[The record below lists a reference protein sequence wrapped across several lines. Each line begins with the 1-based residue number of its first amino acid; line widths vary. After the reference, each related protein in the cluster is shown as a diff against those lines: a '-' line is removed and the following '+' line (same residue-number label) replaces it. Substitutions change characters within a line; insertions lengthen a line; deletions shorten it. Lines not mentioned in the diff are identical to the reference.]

1 MDCPFKSQEN
11 EPLYVGQQNINL
23 HIVLICIQ
31 NYHRQECGNLGS
43 I

>member
-11 EPLYVGQQNINL
+11 EPLYVGQQNITL
-23 HIVLICIQ
+23 HIVLICTQ
-31 NYHRQECGNLGS
+31 NYHCQKRGNLGR